1 MGESKIKTNA
11 KKCFCCQRFTFST
24 LQTTTTNFDMYNN
37 IFSEK
42 VLYHVLISIAV
53 VAIYSG
59 TPEKMK
65 QNQKK
70 SNPNSN
76 YLPYIGSINLFF
88 SYQNRLHFD
97 RIYVQ

>member
-1 MGESKIKTNA
+1 MRPLNWFKFYKLKVITYDISGQGSLPG
-11 KKCFCCQRFTFST
+11 RRM
-24 LQTTTTNFDMYNN
+24 LYN

-42 VLYHVLISIAV
+42 VLYHVLISIV
-53 VAIYSG
+53 VAISG

-76 YLPYIGSINLFF
+76 YLPYIGSIKPVYLLSKPLTFW
-88 SYQNRLHFD
+88 
-97 RIYVQ
+97 

>member
-1 MGESKIKTNA
+1 MPKNVSAASVLHLAHCKLLLLI
-11 KKCFCCQRFTFST
+11 
-24 LQTTTTNFDMYNN
+24 DMYNN

-42 VLYHVLISIAV
+42 VLYHVLISIV